1 MNTKKHTPSRCI
13 MSVATWGLA
22 LLAMSGLTGCADSGQ
37 GGNTGQ
43 GGVASPVAP
52 PTQHYA
58 YVANQTDDA
67 LSIYKIDTTTGKLEA
82 NGSVSVL
89 PGNSPTLVAVDPS
102 NRFAYV
108 ANSYSHNVSAYL
120 INTMTGALTPIGA
133 PVGAGLNPTSLKVD
147 PTGRFLYVANQHG
160 GVSTFHIDSNTGV
173 LTSIGPDV
181 PAEVSPHSVAVEP
194 TGRFVY
200 VASGP
205 NFDPISG
212 LPLPSPNDIHAFSIH
227 ATTGVL
233 TPVGVPV
240 PAPAIPVNITV
251 DPSGKFAYV
260 ASGISSS
267 VTAFAINNTTG
278 TLTLVGTL
286 PTGGSAPRAVAVESS
301 GRFAYVVNVGSN
313 NVSIFSIN
321 ATAGTLPLGALTPIP
336 VNPVVAAPGADA
348 RFLTVDA
355 TGKFVYVTYFN
366 SPYVSTFSINA
377 VTGEL
382 THLGTEPTG
391 AGSVGITVTNA
402 L

>member
-1 MNTKKHTPSRCI
+1 MNTKIHTPSRCI

-37 GGNTGQ
+37 GG
-43 GGVASPVAP
+43 VASPVAP

-58 YVANQTDDA
+58 YVANQTDNA
-67 LSIYKIDTTTGKLEA
+67 ISIYKIDTATGKLEA
-82 NGSVSVL
+82 NGSVSV
-89 PGNSPTLVAVDPS
+89 GRGTGPTLVAVDPS

-108 ANSYSHNVSAYL
+108 ANNYSHTVSAYR
-120 INTMTGALTPIGA
+120 IDTTTGALTPNGA
-133 PVGAGLNPTSLKVD
+133 PVGAGLNPISLKVD
-147 PTGRFLYVANQHG
+147 PTGRFLYVANQGG
-160 GVSTFHIDSNTGV
+160 GVSAFSINSDGT
-173 LTSIGPDV
+173 LKSIGDV
-181 PAEVSPHSVAVEP
+181 AAGVEPFSVAVEP

-200 VASGP
+200 VTSGDNSKP
-205 NFDPISG
+205 RDPADPAYDPTYIHKD
-212 LPLPSPNDIHAFSIH
+212 DIHAFSIH

-251 DPSGKFAYV
+251 GPFGKFAYV

-278 TLTLVGTL
+278 ALTLVGTL

-313 NVSIFSIN
+313 DVSIFSIN
-321 ATAGTLPLGALTPIP
+321 PTTGTLTPIP
-336 VNPVVAAPGADA
+336 VNPIVAAAPGAHA

-355 TGKFVYVTYFN
+355 TGKFVYVTYFDFL
-366 SPYVSTFSINA
+366 YVSTFSINPA
-377 VTGEL
+377 TGEL
-382 THLGTEPTG
+382 TDLGTEPTG

>member
-13 MSVATWGLA
+13 MSVATWGMA

-37 GGNTGQ
+37 GGDTGQ

-58 YVANQTDDA
+58 YVANQTDNA
-67 LSIYKIDTTTGKLEA
+67 ISIYKIDTATGKLEA
-82 NGSVSVL
+82 NGSVSVG
-89 PGNSPTLVAVDPS
+89 PGTGPTLVAVDPS

-120 INTMTGALTPIGA
+120 INTMTGALTPIDT
-133 PVGAGLNPTSLKVD
+133 PVGTGLNPTSLKVD

-160 GVSTFHIDSNTGV
+160 GVSAFRIGSNTGL
-173 LTSIGPDV
+173 LTSIGLDV
-181 PAEVSPHSVAVEP
+181 AAGVSPHSVAVEP

-200 VASGP
+200 VTSG
-205 NFDPISG
+205 DPVAG
-212 LPLPSPNDIHAFSIH
+212 PNDIHAFSIDPI
-227 ATTGVL
+227 TGAL
-233 TPVGVPV
+233 APVGVPV

-260 ASGISSS
+260 ASGMLSK
-267 VTAFAINNTTG
+267 VTAFAIDNTTG
-278 TLTLVGTL
+278 TLTQVGIPL
-286 PTGGSAPRAVAVESS
+286 PAGGSAPRAVAVESS

-313 NVSIFSIN
+313 EVSIFSID
-321 ATAGTLPLGALTPIP
+321 ATTGALSPIP
-336 VNPVVAAPGADA
+336 VHSVVAAAPGAHA

-355 TGKFVYVTYFN
+355 TGKFVYVTYFD
-366 SPYVSTFSINA
+366 SPYVSTFSINTA
-377 VTGEL
+377 TGEL
-382 THLGTEPTG
+382 TDLGTEPTG